1 MSILKR
7 FTIKNLLLNKKR
19 SIVTIIGIILSTALI
34 CATAGLVT
42 SFQKTLINKEIDGEG
57 SYHILLKDVPSKEL
71 DSILKNRYIGDS
83 YKYSLMGYANL
94 KGSKNQYKPYLK
106 VLEFEDKALLNGG
119 INLVKGRFPKSS
131 NEVVIS
137 EHVLYN
143 GRVNY
148 KLGDKITL
156 AIGNRYDLEGNEINF
171 ESLSYNDD
179 DVIEENVV
187 PKFTK
192 TFTIVGVIKRPN
204 YTYEGYA
211 DAGYTVI
218 TRLENQANKTYT
230 VGLITDKVKNYD
242 RLYKS
247 ITGVSSDKFHDD
259 VKYGAS
265 VHRAL
270 LEYQGYGFG
279 SSMLTTLVSL
289 GFIVIVIII
298 ISSVFSIKNSFSISV
313 TERFKQYGMLR
324 SVGATKKQIKRS
336 VLFEGLCLGLVGIPL
351 GILSGLLAVFILI
364 KIVGLILE
372 PSLNGITFAFYINWI
387 PILLAALLG
396 FATIMLSALIPAC
409 KAAKISPIE
418 AIRSSNDVKLTKKKI
433 KAPKLIRKL
442 FGVGGVISYKSLKR
456 SKKKYRT
463 TVVSL
468 VVSIAIFIGLSSF
481 IDYGF
486 KLSSIS
492 YKNLDYNVNIY
503 SRANNGD
510 FYNNFKTIASLDGV
524 DKYNLSMVTYAELDK
539 SYLTDFGLD
548 SSGGNGV
555 NVTIASLSDD
565 EFSRYVKSLGG
576 SVSDFEDKGILVDE
590 LMFYQDNKRREGN
603 VLKLNAGDSIKVGD
617 KSLQIAK
624 RASKKPMGYEMSF
637 SDGGYVFVSEKTI
650 RSLSDKLYSGGLYI
664 KASEPDE
671 LCHQID
677 ELKRNNDSFNEIAY
691 NNYDEYVREN
701 DAMILVISIFLYGF
715 IAVITLIGVTNIFN
729 TITTNMALR
738 RKEFAMLKSVGMTK
752 KEFNRMIRLESVFYG
767 VKSLIIGSI
776 IGVLLSYFIHRAV
789 VNTLETAYMF
799 PYKSIVIAVIFVFL
813 IVGLTMK
820 YSIDKINKENI
831 IETIRNDN
839 I

>member
-1 MSILKR
+1 MNILKR

-71 DSILKNRYIGDS
+71 DSILKNRYVGDS

-94 KGSKNQYKPYLK
+94 EGSKNQYKPYLK
-106 VLEFEDKALLNGG
+106 VLEFEDKAFLNGG

-131 NEVVIS
+131 NEVVIA

-171 ESLSYNDD
+171 ESLSYDD
-179 DVIEENVV
+179 DDIVEENVV

-218 TRLENQANKTYT
+218 TRLENEANKTYT

-259 VKYGAS
+259 VKYGAI
-265 VHRAL
+265 VHRSL
-270 LEYQGYGFG
+270 LEYQGYGFE
-279 SSMLTTLVSL
+279 SSTLTTLISL

-324 SVGATKKQIKRS
+324 SIGATKKQIKRS

-503 SRANNGD
+503 SRANNDD

-548 SSGGNGV
+548 FSGGNGV

-576 SVSDFEDKGILVDE
+576 SVSDLEDKGILVDE

-624 RASKKPMGYEMSF
+624 RTSKKPMGYEMSF

>member
-42 SFQKTLINKEIDGEG
+42 SFQKTLINAEIDGEG

-218 TRLENQANKTYT
+218 TKLENEADKTYT

-279 SSMLTTLVSL
+279 SSTLTTLVSL

-524 DKYNLSMVTYAELDK
+524 NKYNLSMVTYAELDK

-677 ELKRNNDSFNEIAY
+677 ELKRNNDSFNEIVY

-789 VNTLETAYMF
+789 VNTLETAYIF

>member
-279 SSMLTTLVSL
+279 SSTLTTLVSL

-524 DKYNLSMVTYAELDK
+524 NKYNLSMVTYAELDK

-677 ELKRNNDSFNEIAY
+677 ELKRNNDSFNEIVY

>member
-279 SSMLTTLVSL
+279 SSTLTTLVSL

-468 VVSIAIFIGLSSF
+468 VASIAIFIGLSSF

-510 FYNNFKTIASLDGV
+510 FYNNLKTIASLDGV

-789 VNTLETAYMF
+789 VNTLETSYMF

>member
-279 SSMLTTLVSL
+279 SSTLTTLVSL

-336 VLFEGLCLGLVGIPL
+336 VLFEGLCLGFIGIPL

-789 VNTLETAYMF
+789 VNTMETAYMF

>member
-19 SIVTIIGIILSTALI
+19 SIVTIIGIIFSTALI

-42 SFQKTLINKEIDGEG
+42 SFQKTLINAEIDGEG

-279 SSMLTTLVSL
+279 SSTLTTLVSL

-524 DKYNLSMVTYAELDK
+524 NKYNLSMVTYAELDK

>member
-279 SSMLTTLVSL
+279 SSTLTTLVSL

-510 FYNNFKTIASLDGV
+510 FYNNLKTIASLDGV

-789 VNTLETAYMF
+789 VNTLETSYMF

>member
-34 CATAGLVT
+34 CATAGLAT

-218 TRLENQANKTYT
+218 TKLENEADKTYT

-279 SSMLTTLVSL
+279 SSTLTTLVSL

-524 DKYNLSMVTYAELDK
+524 NKYNLSMVTYAELDK

>member
-34 CATAGLVT
+34 CATAGLAT

-71 DSILKNRYIGDS
+71 DSILKNRYVGDS

-94 KGSKNQYKPYLK
+94 EGSKNQYKPYLK
-106 VLEFEDKALLNGG
+106 VLEFEDKAFLNGG

-131 NEVVIS
+131 NEVVIA

-143 GRVNY
+143 GRINY

-171 ESLSYNDD
+171 ESLSYDD
-179 DVIEENVV
+179 DDIVEENVV

-218 TRLENQANKTYT
+218 TRLENEANKTYT

-259 VKYGAS
+259 VKYGAI
-265 VHRAL
+265 VHRSL

-279 SSMLTTLVSL
+279 SSTLTMLVSL

-324 SVGATKKQIKRS
+324 SIGATKKQIKRS

-524 DKYNLSMVTYAELDK
+524 NKYNLSMVTYAELDK

>member
-34 CATAGLVT
+34 CATAGLAT

-83 YKYSLMGYANL
+83 YNYSIMCYANL

-218 TRLENQANKTYT
+218 TKLENEADKTYT

-279 SSMLTTLVSL
+279 SSTLTTLVSL

-524 DKYNLSMVTYAELDK
+524 NKYNLSMVTYAELDK

>member
-42 SFQKTLINKEIDGEG
+42 SFQKTLINAEIDGEG

-119 INLVKGRFPKSS
+119 INLVKGHFPKSS

-279 SSMLTTLVSL
+279 SSTLTTLVSL

-677 ELKRNNDSFNEIAY
+677 ELKRNNDSFNEIVY

-789 VNTLETAYMF
+789 VNTLETAYIF

>member
-42 SFQKTLINKEIDGEG
+42 SFQKTLINAEIDGEG

-279 SSMLTTLVSL
+279 SSTLTTLVSL

-524 DKYNLSMVTYAELDK
+524 NKYNLSMVTYAELDK

-590 LMFYQDNKRREGN
+590 LMFYQDNKRLEGN

-677 ELKRNNDSFNEIAY
+677 ELKRNNDSFNEIVY

-789 VNTLETAYMF
+789 VNTLETAYIF

>member
-279 SSMLTTLVSL
+279 SSTLTTLVSL

-789 VNTLETAYMF
+789 VNTLETSYMF

>member
-279 SSMLTTLVSL
+279 SSTLTTLVSL

-524 DKYNLSMVTYAELDK
+524 NKYNLSMVTYAELDK

>member
-42 SFQKTLINKEIDGEG
+42 SFQKTLINAEIDGEG

-143 GRVNY
+143 GRANY

-279 SSMLTTLVSL
+279 SSTLTTLVSL

-481 IDYGF
+481 IVYGF

-524 DKYNLSMVTYAELDK
+524 NKYNLSMVTYAELDK

-677 ELKRNNDSFNEIAY
+677 ELKRNNDSFNEIVY
-691 NNYDEYVREN
+691 NNYGEYVREN

-789 VNTLETAYMF
+789 VNTLETAYIF

>member
-42 SFQKTLINKEIDGEG
+42 SFQKTLINAEIDGEG

-279 SSMLTTLVSL
+279 SSTLTTLVSL

-524 DKYNLSMVTYAELDK
+524 NKYNLSMVTYAELDK

-677 ELKRNNDSFNEIAY
+677 ELKRNNDSFNEIVY

>member
-1 MSILKR
+1 MNILKR

-279 SSMLTTLVSL
+279 SSTLTTLVSL

-336 VLFEGLCLGLVGIPL
+336 VLFEGLCLGFVGIPL

>member
-71 DSILKNRYIGDS
+71 DSILKNRYVGDS

-94 KGSKNQYKPYLK
+94 EGSKNQYKPYLK
-106 VLEFEDKALLNGG
+106 VLEFEDKAFLNGG

-131 NEVVIS
+131 NEVVIA

-171 ESLSYNDD
+171 ESLSYDD
-179 DVIEENVV
+179 DDIVEENVV

-218 TRLENQANKTYT
+218 TRLENEANKTYT

-259 VKYGAS
+259 VKYGAI
-265 VHRAL
+265 VHRSL
-270 LEYQGYGFG
+270 LEYQGYGFE
-279 SSMLTTLVSL
+279 SSTLTTLISL

-324 SVGATKKQIKRS
+324 SIGATKKQIKRS

-503 SRANNGD
+503 SRANNDD

-548 SSGGNGV
+548 FSGGNGV

-576 SVSDFEDKGILVDE
+576 SVSDLEDKGILVDE

-624 RASKKPMGYEMSF
+624 RTSKKPMGYEMSF

>member
-279 SSMLTTLVSL
+279 SSTLTTLVSL

-789 VNTLETAYMF
+789 VNTMETAYMF

>member
-42 SFQKTLINKEIDGEG
+42 SFQKTLINAEIDGEG

-279 SSMLTTLVSL
+279 SSTLTTLVSL

-524 DKYNLSMVTYAELDK
+524 NKYNLSMVTYAELDK

-677 ELKRNNDSFNEIAY
+677 ELKRNNDSFNEIVY

-789 VNTLETAYMF
+789 VNTLETAYIF